1 MVSCLADHA
10 LVKGKFC
17 PQCGEKIEAP
27 KTLCISGHPMADQA
41 KFCGK
46 CGEKAAAPVNQCS
59 KGHSIKDGAKFC
71 GTCGENADAV
81 TSPEKFSESKTR
93 NSDST
98 PRPIA
103 PTRPIVRT
111 AESFLNSGNLSS
123 HDESSSSHESLQ
135 ISEKKKSYGLIATV
149 SVLVL
154 LLGVI
159 LLGTV
164 SSSSEPVTVTVEMT
178 LVDEENCFNPS
189 WGYSDIPGGQVVV
202 DVDGM
207 KYFGSYDLW
216 GESTIL
222 GCKYT
227 AKIRNVPSDGVNY
240 SVGMASGRRGTIY
253 STQDE
258 LIANDWTFSLTL
270 G

>member
-1 MVSCLADHA
+1 MESCQANHTS
-10 LVKGKFC
+10 VKGKFC
-17 PQCGEKIEAP
+17 PKCGEKIVAA
-27 KTLCISGHPMADQA
+27 KNLCVNGHPMADQA
-41 KFCGK
+41 KFCGT
-46 CGEKAAAPVNQCS
+46 CGEKVASPKNQCS
-59 KGHSIKDGAKFC
+59 KGHNIKDGAKFC
-71 GTCGENADAV
+71 GVCGETTTAV
-81 TSPEKFSESKTR
+81 FSSNSVSETRPRETGSISK
-93 NSDST
+93 
-98 PRPIA
+98 PG
-103 PTRPIVRT
+103 PTVKPIVRT
-111 AESFLNSGNLSS
+111 TESFISATNGASLAGGVSS
-123 HDESSSSHESLQ
+123 YDAIQ
-135 ISEKKKSYGLIATV
+135 IPEKKKNYGLIATA

-154 LLGVI
+154 ILGVI
-159 LLGTV
+159 LLG
-164 SSSSEPVTVTVEMT
+164 SISGSSEPVTVTVEMT
-178 LVDEENCFNPS
+178 LVDEDNCFNPS

-207 KYFGSYDLW
+207 KYFGSYDVW

-258 LIANDWTFSLTL
+258 LIANGWTFSLTL